1 MASDRN
7 GMRYS
12 SSSSL
17 SSVATVASTNSVHN
31 NSSNNSNN
39 LTQQQLQTINN
50 LSPVILQ
57 QQQQQQPT
65 MKSSPHHITQSLY
78 LSASGTNTVS
88 LPNSSNLSN
97 ISTANTTMMF
107 PLSLTTTATKMTSS
121 ASFERS
127 SPSSQEGGG
136 GGGSVVP
143 LKFTPNG
150 LTSSASNQSISY
162 FTTSASGTHPL
173 TNGGLSA
180 FSLRPTSET
189 LISSNGQTMPLNL
202 NASSASTMLSQSG
215 FQMINSKDLNLVA
228 AAAAGKNG
236 LRTTGIAH
244 DLHELA
250 PNAAFMINKTGKD
263 GKIELINSSTS
274 DTNNVI
280 SSTAITS
287 TTLPNLNAS
296 SSKLMDHMTEPP
308 TKFIKLIN
316 GIALN
321 AGLEAASH
329 QKEVAPNGKGLH
341 SGQLTLQQVNGRDS
355 LCFWAKFA
363 KLNLI

>member
-1 MASDRN
+1 
-7 GMRYS
+7 MRYS

-17 SSVATVASTNSVHN
+17 SSVATVASTNSTNN

-57 QQQQQQPT
+57 QQQQPT
-65 MKSSPHHITQSLY
+65 LKSSPHHITQSLY
-78 LSASGTNTVS
+78 LGGNGTNTVS

-107 PLSLTTTATKMTSS
+107 PLSLTTTPAKMTS
-121 ASFERS
+121 ACLERG
-127 SPSSQEGGG
+127 SPSNQEGG
-136 GGGSVVP
+136 SIVP

-162 FTTSASGTHPL
+162 FTTSASGSHPL
-173 TNGGLSA
+173 TNGLST
-180 FSLRPTSET
+180 FSLRPASET
-189 LISSNGQTMPLNL
+189 LISSNGQAVPLNL

-228 AAAAGKNG
+228 AAAGKNG
-236 LRTTGIAH
+236 IRTTGIAH

-250 PNAAFMINKTGKD
+250 PNAAAAFMINKSGKD
-263 GKIELINSSTS
+263 GKIELINTSTS

-287 TTLPNLNAS
+287 TTLPNINAS
-296 SSKLMDHMTEPP
+296 SSKLMDHEPP

-329 QKEVAPNGKGLH
+329 QKDVAPNGKGLH
-341 SGQLTLQQVNGRDS
+341 SGQLTLQQVIFRGLVRVPV
-355 LCFWAKFA
+355 FY
-363 KLNLI
+363 NLIFFERWATVI